1 MTKYEEL
8 ENISYNVIRREV
20 NDFERETNDA
30 ELGNF
35 VRGVVK
41 LQTELYARMTEEVRS
56 ECTQSK

>member
-20 NDFERETNDA
+20 NNFERETTDS

-41 LQTELYARMTEEVRS
+41 LQTELWGKMSEEVHS
-56 ECTQSK
+56 ECTQSE